1 MESQRTEGRG
11 TQAILIVE
19 EDESIRRILDLS
31 LRHAGFAVGL
41 ASTPEEALKRL
52 ADRPDLVIAAATDPE
67 GLALCRRVKQSGD
80 RLPPAVVLISEPG
93 LESKTRGLEAG
104 ADDFVV
110 KPIYVQ
116 EVVARARALLQRRER
131 ERLEL
136 SAHAPNGAAGT
147 ATGRRE
153 RRSQRGAGAEDRPLR
168 ERHQ

>member
-52 ADRPDLVIAAATDPE
+52 ADGPDLVIAAATDPE

-80 RLPPAVVLISEPG
+80 RLPPAVVLISDPG

-136 SAHAPNGAAGT
+136 SAHAPNGAAG
-147 ATGRRE
+147 
-153 RRSQRGAGAEDRPLR
+153 SSAGTSAGTSEGT
-168 ERHQ
+168 EA